1 MVRCLFNSS
10 RNLGND
16 FLKINKVGKMKK
28 TTRKIAMAFSFF
40 LMIQPVMY
48 ADSLAAEITSLEL
61 ELVKMETK
69 VGDYADMPEAKL
81 EAKKAKTKK
90 ELEKKRAKA
99 KKQIKKSGKKIGNDA
114 KKAGKDIGNAFKD
127 IFD

>member
-1 MVRCLFNSS
+1 
-10 RNLGND
+10 
-16 FLKINKVGKMKK
+16 MKK

-48 ADSLAAEITSLEL
+48 ADSLAAEITNLEL

-69 VGDYADMPEAKL
+69 VGEYADMPEAKL

-90 ELEKKRAKA
+90 ELKKKKDKA
-99 KKQIKKSGKKIGNDA
+99 KKQIKKDGKKIGNDA
-114 KKAGKDIGNAFKD
+114 KKAGKDIGNAFKN